1 MCWNNR
7 LGLNSKVISSNLTD
21 KKLLCAKITDSV
33 RLNSGKFQN
42 FHFWGKITKMITR
55 LNSWIFSL
63 RLDSSSRV
71 ASSNLTIFYLSLWF
85 VFSVELTF
93 IEFLEFS
100 TFNLDFASS
109 GMTNEEPVLVVV
121 GFGGI
126 GSGSFG
132 RFSSSSTKFSS
143 FSTIIKSKSTSG
155 ILKWPPYPVTWPWVT
170 FD

>member
-1 MCWNNR
+1 MFDLMIIIWFVGFDKR
-7 LGLNSKVISSNLTD
+7 NSNWISISGHIWTSRICYRN
-21 KKLLCAKITDSV
+21 CAKITV
-33 RLNSGKFQN
+33 WVQG
-42 FHFWGKITKMITR
+42 
-55 LNSWIFSL
+55 
-63 RLDSSSRV
+63 SRV
-71 ASSNLTIFYLSLWF
+71 RIWLITIIFYLSLWF

-100 TFNLDFASS
+100 TFELDFASS

-132 RFSSSSTKFSS
+132 GFSSSSTKFSS

-155 ILKWPPYPVTWPWVT
+155 ILKWPPRHVALSDLWPVN
-170 FD
+170 